1 MKEIYQENGCHLIE
15 VPEGPVEKEL
25 NLSLVALELGPLN
38 EICCNLYHSNRK
50 IMNDRLA
57 KELIELAHHDLTIRE
72 ELLAAGKLSG
82 GYHPEMERVHQD
94 NAKRLREII
103 AEIGFPTI
111 SAVGRK
117 ASDAAWLIIQHSI
130 GEPHFMKL
138 CYQMMEENVYDVNP
152 KNKAYLYDRI
162 QVFQSKPQKYGTQ
175 LTAEGALFPIENKEN
190 LNQERI
196 KVNLPQLSQEE
207 INNIPE
213 PDRIPEIEAQDRE
226 YTVWRKKVGWI

>member
-1 MKEIYQENGCHLIE
+1 
-15 VPEGPVEKEL
+15 
-25 NLSLVALELGPLN
+25 
-38 EICCNLYHSNRK
+38 
-50 IMNDRLA
+50 MNDRIA
-57 KELIELAHHDLTIRE
+57 KELIELADHDLAIRE
-72 ELLAAGKLSG
+72 KLLAAGKLSG

-94 NAKRLREII
+94 NAKRLREMI

-111 SAVGRK
+111 SVVGRK

-130 GEPHFMKL
+130 GEPYFMKL
-138 CYQMMEENVYDVNP
+138 CYQMMEEKGYDVNP

-162 QVFQSKPQKYGTQ
+162 LVFQSKPQKYGTQ
-175 LTAEGALFPIENKEN
+175 LTVEGLPFPVENKEN

-213 PDRIPEIEAQDRE
+213 PDRIPEIEAQDSE